1 MFSNTM
7 GLMKK
12 LFGDYSSRELKSIYP
27 IVDKIEALGDEY
39 KAMSDEQLRGKTAEF
54 KERLQNGETL
64 DDILP
69 EAFATVREA
78 ADRVLGLRPYRVQLV
93 GGIVL
98 HQGRIAEMKTGEGKT
113 LVATLPAY
121 LNALTGQGVHIV
133 TVNDYLAKRDSE
145 WMGKVHR
152 FLGLKVG
159 LIVHGL
165 TTKERQAAY
174 AADITY
180 GTNNE
185 MGFDY
190 LRDNMCIYSTELV
203 QRGHAFAIVDE
214 VDSILIDEARTPLI
228 ISGQGDKSTQLYDM
242 AEMFVSRLKKKVV
255 AEVDNKE
262 EEDENEDADYIVDEK
277 AKSAM
282 LTASGIAKAEQFFH
296 LDNLADPENSTLSH
310 HINQAIKAHGVMKKD
325 IDYVVKDGEVIIV
338 DEFTGRLMFGR
349 RYSDGLHQAIEA
361 KEHVSVNSENKTL
374 ATITFQNYFRLYSK
388 LSGMTGTAMTEQ
400 EEFATIYNLDII
412 EIPTNKPVAR
422 EDHHD
427 VVYKT
432 EAGKYRAVIEQIKEC
447 HAKGQPVLVGTV
459 SIEKN
464 EALSKLLV
472 REGIHHNLLNAKNH
486 EKEAEIVAQAGK
498 FGAVTVATNMAGRG
512 TDIMLG
518 GNAEYM
524 ATADL
529 RKAGLSDELIME
541 ATGYAETDNQEI
553 LDARKLF
560 ADRLAAHKAEI
571 KDEADKVRAAGGLF
585 IIGTERHDSR
595 RIDNQ
600 LRGRAGRQG
609 DPGETRFYISLEDD
623 LMRLFGGDRIQN
635 MMDKVDLDEDTPIES
650 KMLTKA
656 IENAQTT
663 VESRNFQSRKSVLEY
678 DDVMNKQREIIYN
691 QRREVLDG
699 KDMKENVLSMMRTV
713 LSNDV
718 ALAFGEEQSL
728 DQAGFQ
734 TMLRG
739 LEGLY
744 FPKGS
749 FSFTEEELAE
759 KTQNDFAEMFTEAA
773 EKTYEAKEAEITP
786 QLMRELE
793 RVIML
798 RVVDEY
804 WMDHI
809 DAMDDLKQGIRLRAY
824 ANTDPII
831 AYKQESLTMFEEM
844 IAAIQSETVRRLF
857 SVRIRKD
864 EEVKRERVAKGMT
877 ENVGGDGTTP
887 KKQPVKV
894 NKIGRNDP
902 CPCGSGL
909 KWKKCTCKEYHPDE
923 Q

>member
-1 MFSNTM
+1 M
-7 GLMKK
+7 GLIQKI
-12 LFGDYSSRELKSIYP
+12 FGTYSERELKSIYP
-27 IVDKIEALGDEY
+27 IADKIEALEEEY
-39 KAMSDEQLRGKTAEF
+39 RALTDEQLQAKTPEF
-54 KERLQNGETL
+54 KQRLQQGETL

-69 EAFATVREA
+69 EAFAAVREA
-78 ADRVLGLRPYRVQLV
+78 ADRVLGLRPYRVQLI

-121 LNALTGQGVHIV
+121 LNALTGNGVHIV

-518 GNAEYM
+518 GNAEFL
-524 ATADL
+524 AKADL
-529 RKAGLSDELIME
+529 KKAGLSDELIAE
-541 ATGYAETDNQEI
+541 STGFAETDNQEI
-553 LDARKLF
+553 LEARRMFKE
-560 ADRLAAHKAEI
+560 AEAKYKESI
-571 KDEADKVRAAGGLF
+571 KEEAEKVRSVGGLF
-585 IIGTERHDSR
+585 ILGTERHESR

-623 LMRLFGGDRIQN
+623 LMRLFGGERVQAAMERMNI
-635 MMDKVDLDEDTPIES
+635 DEDMPIES
-650 KMLTKA
+650 KMLTRS
-656 IENAQTT
+656 IQQAQTT
-663 VESRNFQSRKSVLEY
+663 VESRNFQARKSVLEY
-678 DDVMNKQREIIYN
+678 DDVMNKQREIIYG
-691 QRREVLDG
+691 QRRQVLEGMDV
-699 KDMKENVLSMMRTV
+699 KDVIMNMMNTSITHLV
-713 LSNDV
+713 QN
-718 ALAFGEEQSL
+718 AFSGVHHL
-728 DQAGFQ
+728 DMTSCQEL
-734 TMLRG
+734 LRQV
-739 LEGLY
+739 EGLY
-744 FPKGS
+744 FPKYAVR
-749 FSFTEEELAE
+749 FTQEQLDTMDAQAVIDAF
-759 KTQNDFAEMFTEAA
+759 TQAAAAYYQQKEDEFTA
-773 EKTYEAKEAEITP
+773 P
-786 QLMRELE
+786 VMREVE
-793 RVIML
+793 RVVLL

-804 WMDHI
+804 WMEHI
-809 DAMDDLKQGIRLRAY
+809 DAMSDLRQGIRLRAY
-824 ANTDPII
+824 AQTDPII
-831 AYKQESLTMFEEM
+831 AYKKESLEMFEEM
-844 IAAIQSETVRRLF
+844 IAAIQDETVRRLY
-857 SVRIRKD
+857 SVRLKKN
-864 EEVKRERVAKGMT
+864 EEVKRERVANAT
-877 ENVGGDGTTP
+877 SESVGGDGTV
-887 KKQPVKV
+887 KKQPRKVK
-894 NKIGRNDP
+894 KIGRNEP
-902 CPCGSGL
+902 CPCGSG
-909 KWKKCTCKEYHPDE
+909 KKYKNCCGRNA
-923 Q
+923 

>member
-1 MFSNTM
+1 M
-7 GLMKK
+7 GLLKSI
-12 LFGDYSSRELKSIYP
+12 FGDYSSRELKSIYP
-27 IVDKIEALGDEY
+27 IVDKIEALSNEY
-39 KAMSDEQLRGKTAEF
+39 KAMTDAQLQAKTAEF
-54 KERLQNGETL
+54 KERLANGETL
-64 DDILP
+64 DNVLP
-69 EAFATVREA
+69 EAFAAVREA
-78 ADRVLGLRPYRVQLV
+78 ADRVLGMRPYRVQLV

-165 TTKERQAAY
+165 TSKQRQEAY

-190 LRDNMCIYSTELV
+190 LRDNMCIYSQELV

-228 ISGQGDKSTQLYDM
+228 ISGQGEKSTQLYDM
-242 AEMFVSRLKKKVV
+242 AEMLVARFKKQVV
-255 AEVDNKE
+255 VQVDNKE
-262 EEDENEDADYIVDEK
+262 EEDADLDADYVVDEK
-277 AKSAM
+277 AKTAT
-282 LTASGIAKAEQFFH
+282 LTARGIAKAEEFFH
-296 LDNLADPENSTLSH
+296 IDNLSDPSNSTLSH
-310 HINQAIKAHGVMKKD
+310 HINQAIRAHGTMKRD
-325 IDYVVKDGEVIIV
+325 VDYVVKDGEVIIV

-349 RYSDGLHQAIEA
+349 RYSNGLHQAIEA
-361 KEHVSVNSENKTL
+361 KEHVNVNSENKTL

-388 LSGMTGTAMTEQ
+388 LSGMTGTALTEQ
-400 EEFATIYNLDII
+400 EEFGTIYNLDIV
-412 EIPTNKPVAR
+412 EIPTNRPNQR
-422 EDHHD
+422 DDHHD

-432 EAGKYRAVIEQIKEC
+432 EAGKFRAVIQQIKEC
-447 HAKGQPVLVGTV
+447 HEKGQPVLVGTV

-464 EALSKLLV
+464 ELLSKLLA
-472 REGIHHNLLNAKNH
+472 REGIKHNLLNAKNH

-518 GNAEYM
+518 GNAEYL
-524 ATADL
+524 ARADL
-529 RKAGLSDELIME
+529 VKAGYSEEVIVD
-541 ATGYAETDNQEI
+541 ATGYADTDNTEI

-560 ADRLAAHKAEI
+560 SEKMAQHRAEI
-571 KDEADKVRAAGGLF
+571 TDEAEKVRAAGGLF
-585 IIGTERHDSR
+585 IIGTERHESR

-623 LMRLFGGDRIQN
+623 LMRLFGGDRITG
-635 MMDKVDLDEDTPIES
+635 MMERFDIDEDTPIEN

-678 DDVMNKQREIIYN
+678 DDVMNKQREIIYA
-691 QRREVLDG
+691 QRRQVLDG
-699 KDMKENVLSMMRTV
+699 LDIKDTVLNMMRTSIANHV
-713 LSNDV
+713 SLS
-718 ALAFGEEQSL
+718 FGERQHL
-728 DQAGFQ
+728 DADGYQE
-734 TMLRG
+734 MLRG
-739 LEGLY
+739 LEGMY
-744 FPKGS
+744 FAKGAVS
-749 FSFTEEELAE
+749 VPAEEVPGKGQE
-759 KTQNDFAEMFTEAA
+759 DFAETFTAAA
-773 EKTYEAKEAEITP
+773 ENFYEAKEAEITP
-786 QLMRELE
+786 HIMRELE

-809 DAMDDLKQGIRLRAY
+809 DAMDDLKQGIRLQAY
-824 ANTDPII
+824 GNTDPVI
-831 AYKQESLTMFEEM
+831 AYKQESLSMFEEM
-844 IAAIQSETVRRLF
+844 VSAIQDETVRRLY
-857 SVRIRKD
+857 SVRLKKD
-864 EEVKRERVAKGMT
+864 EEVKRERVAKGMV
-877 ENVGGDGTTP
+877 ENVGGDGTKP

-909 KWKKCTCKEYHPDE
+909 KWKKCSCPEYH
-923 Q
+923 QS